1 MGHTHNINMQAQ
13 MMNEWEVKDRKVAQS
28 TPTIALGVVATVATT
43 TACTL
48 LAHQG
53 SEAPVQKFAT
63 SHGLRTQTR
72 TRAQAGKMTRMNFGE
87 DACVLPP
94 VGYLDPLGFGEK
106 ASPDRLRWF
115 REAELK
121 HGRIAMLASVGF
133 LIGENP
139 DLKTALFPD
148 NPEYAGS
155 NGLASNTFTDHNL
168 DNFWYAFVA
177 GAGVLE
183 AGFFE
188 KFDDILDWKLS
199 PDYAVGDLGFDP
211 LGLKPEDEEEFMR
224 KRTIELQNGRLGMLA
239 IAGFNA
245 QELTDGKPIWPIH
258 GLDSKASAAELDSHI
273 HKGMDLVKE
282 MGQMLA
288 DTAPHH

>member
-1 MGHTHNINMQAQ
+1 
-13 MMNEWEVKDRKVAQS
+13 MMNEWEVKDRKVALS

-63 SHGLRTQTR
+63 SSHGLRTQTR

-87 DACVLPP
+87 DTGILPP
-94 VGYLDPLGFGEK
+94 VGYLDPLNFGEQ

-139 DLKTALFPD
+139 DLKEALFPGSG
-148 NPEYAGS
+148 YAGS
-155 NGLASNTFTDHNL
+155 GGLASHTFTDHKP
-168 DNFWYAFVA
+168 DDEDTFQ
-177 GAGVLE
+177 
-183 AGFFE
+183 E
-188 KFDDILDWKLS
+188 KRNK
-199 PDYAVGDLGFDP
+199 
-211 LGLKPEDEEEFMR
+211 
-224 KRTIELQNGRLGMLA
+224 ELQNGRLAMLA

-258 GLDSKASAAELDSHI
+258 GLDSASAAETQGHI
-273 HKGMDLVKE
+273 EKGLALVKE

-288 DTAPHH
+288 ETSAVTHSH

>member
-1 MGHTHNINMQAQ
+1 MQAQ
-13 MMNEWEVKDRKVAQS
+13 MMNEWEVKDRKVALS

-63 SHGLRTQTR
+63 SSHGLRTQTR

-87 DACVLPP
+87 DAGVLPP

-211 LGLKPEDEEEFMR
+211 LGLKPEDEEAFMR

>member
-1 MGHTHNINMQAQ
+1 
-13 MMNEWEVKDRKVAQS
+13 MMNEWQVKDRKVALS
-28 TPTIALGVVATVATT
+28 TPTIALGAVAVVATT

-48 LAHQG
+48 LAQQG
-53 SEAPVQKFAT
+53 NDAPVQKFAT
-63 SHGLRTQTR
+63 SSHAVRTQTR

-87 DACVLPP
+87 DAGVLPP

-106 ASPDRLRWF
+106 ASPERLRWF

-139 DLKTALFPD
+139 DLKEALFPGSG
-148 NPEYAGS
+148 YAGS
-155 NGLASNTFTDHNL
+155 GGLASHTFTDHKL
-168 DNFWYAFVA
+168 DNFWYSFVA
-177 GAGVLE
+177 GAGLLE
-183 AGFFE
+183 VGFFE
-188 KFDDILDWKLS
+188 KFDSVLDWKLAD
-199 PDYAVGDLGFDP
+199 DYAVGDLGFDP
-211 LGLKPEDEEEFMR
+211 LNLKPDDEDTFQE
-224 KRTIELQNGRLGMLA
+224 KRNKELQNGRLAMLA

-258 GLDSKASAAELDSHI
+258 GLDSASAAETQGHI
-273 HKGMDLVKE
+273 EKGLALVKE

-288 DTAPHH
+288 ETSAVTHSH

>member
-1 MGHTHNINMQAQ
+1 MGHTSNMQQQ
-13 MMNEWEVKDRKVAQS
+13 MMNEWEVKDRKVALS

-48 LAHQG
+48 LAQQG
-53 SEAPVQKFAT
+53 HEAPVQKFAT
-63 SHGLRTQTR
+63 GHHAARTQVR

-87 DACVLPP
+87 DAGVLPP

-106 ASPDRLRWF
+106 ASPERLRWF

-121 HGRIAMLASVGF
+121 HGRVAMLAAVGF
-133 LIGENP
+133 LVGENP
-139 DLKTALFPD
+139 DLKTALFPS

-155 NGLASNTFTDHNL
+155 NGLAMNTYTDHNL
-168 DNFWYAFVA
+168 DTFWYAFVA
-177 GAGVLE
+177 GVGALE
-183 AGFFE
+183 VGFFD
-188 KFDDILDWKLS
+188 KFESVLDRELKA
-199 PDYAVGDLGFDP
+199 DYAVGDLGFDP
-211 LGLKPEDEEEFMR
+211 LGLKPDDEDEFAR

-258 GLDSKASAAELDSHI
+258 GLDSSASAQEIDSHI
-273 HKGMDLVKE
+273 HKGLDLVKE
-282 MGQMLA
+282 MGHMLA
-288 DTAPHH
+288 D